1 MVEDRP
7 CQDDAVDQRNRDADL
22 CPLGKRAQH
31 SAGGRAVKVEKVAR
45 TSVNGWDHEWPALMN
60 KADVAVKRLVEDGV
74 DHQPVVVT
82 TLGMAPN
89 RGPGARRLG
98 HISI

>member
-1 MVEDRP
+1 MVEDRTR
-7 CQDDAVDQRNRDADL
+7 QDDAVDQGNRDADI
-22 CPLGKRAQH
+22 CPLGKRTQH
-31 SAGGRAVKVEKVAR
+31 AARGRAVKVEKVAR
-45 TSVNGWDHEWPALMN
+45 TRVNAWDHEWPALMS

-74 DHQPVVVT
+74 DHHPVVVT

-89 RGPGARRLG
+89 RGLGARRLC